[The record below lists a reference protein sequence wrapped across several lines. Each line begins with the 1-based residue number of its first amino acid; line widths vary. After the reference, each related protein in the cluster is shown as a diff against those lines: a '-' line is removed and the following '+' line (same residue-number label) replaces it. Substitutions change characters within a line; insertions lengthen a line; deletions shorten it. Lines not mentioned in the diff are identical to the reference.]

1 MIRLGNVLYVIQ
13 KASPLDIF
21 KGKVFKMQYNLNDFV
36 VDDNFPLKRF
46 YVNFCKGIVLDLDT
60 EESYTFAEFKAMR
73 E

>member
-1 MIRLGNVLYVIQ
+1 MIRQADVSNVMNRHC
-13 KASPLDIF
+13 PLDIF
-21 KGKVFKMQYNLNDFV
+21 TRKVFKMQYNLNDFV